1 MQVKQLFAIGIG
13 ALTLLTLGFLF
24 ERPVLAAV
32 RAALVR
38 NVDNPDL
45 APYAASLTANCN
57 SAAILV
63 YCDATVQVPAGQ
75 RLIIDHIDTQMLGQ
89 WTGEIQITS
98 TTVTQHAPLQYTGSI
113 LTGTL
118 GALSTHLAAEAG
130 TTVTAEIDLAGDIT
144 PEANPVI
151 SLTGHLVTP

>member
-1 MQVKQLFAIGIG
+1 MQGKRLFALGTA
-13 ALTLLTLGFLF
+13 ALTLLTFGFLF

-45 APYAASLTANCN
+45 APYAASFTANCN

-63 YCDATVQVPAGQ
+63 FCDATVQVPAGQ
-75 RLIIDHIDTQMLGQ
+75 RLIVEHIDTQMPGQ
-89 WTGEIQITS
+89 WIGEIQVTS
-98 TTVTQHAPLQYTGSI
+98 AAVTQHAPLQYTGAI

-118 GALSTHLAAEAG
+118 GALSTHLPAEAG
-130 TTVTAEIDLAGDIT
+130 TTITLEIDLAGDIV
-144 PEANPVI
+144 PESNPVI